1 MTLRFV
7 FDDNTTRGLRKE
19 VSGNFININLAILA
33 EILTNCNLCG
43 SPQTYTRR
51 SIVKM
56 SSRYFRGI
64 LSQQPKTEWKCAYN
78 ELLSGIKDLPNQK
91 EADPLSGPIRK
102 KSKTVSQ
109 DSDYCSLSTESEAS
123 KTDKQRVR
131 FTGVEE
137 TSVVEIPTCPTCL
150 QVIAKDTKDF
160 DSLMEK
166 PVFISNYF

>member
-1 MTLRFV
+1 
-7 FDDNTTRGLRKE
+7 
-19 VSGNFININLAILA
+19 
-33 EILTNCNLCG
+33 
-43 SPQTYTRR
+43 
-51 SIVKM
+51 M
-56 SSRYFRGI
+56 SSLYFRGI

-78 ELLSGIKDLPNQK
+78 ELLSGTKDLPKQK

-109 DSDYCSLSTESEAS
+109 DSLSTESEAS

-131 FTGVEE
+131 FTDVEE
-137 TSVVEIPTCPTCL
+137 TYVVEIPTCPTCL

-166 PVFISNYF
+166 PVFIVTIFNSRHHTQSVRCIKSCTIFSFRRI